1 MKKATRPEE
10 QSRPRKAN
18 STTETL
24 TPISVLPAFSGIA
37 KKCQQ
42 RYGSPVT
49 VNPVTG
55 FDGPNTTRRTGAP
68 IPIAGAFFVP
78 AVSSYGGCAWGAFG
92 RAGFRVS
99 RSVNPRT
106 AATLYRLTAIRGSST
121 THGAPPMQT
130 TRNPSTHAA
139 AWKARAFAALRSD
152 SSLSV
157 RLRRYNEAMARA
169 RALEAQGGAQ

>member
-1 MKKATRPEE
+1 MMITFP
-10 QSRPRKAN
+10 
-18 STTETL
+18 TL
-24 TPISVLPAFSGIA
+24 AS
-37 KKCQQ
+37 QHQ
-42 RYGSPVT
+42 RRYGSPVAA
-49 VNPVTG
+49 NSATG
-55 FDGPNTTRRTGAP
+55 FDGPKITRRTGAP

-78 AVSSYGGCAWGAFG
+78 AVPCYGSCAWGAFG

-106 AATLYRLTAIRGSST
+106 AATHIRLTANRGSST

-169 RALEAQGGAQ
+169 RSLETVGGVQ

>member
-1 MKKATRPEE
+1 MITLAPTR
-10 QSRPRKAN
+10 SRMYRLPVAAN
-18 STTETL
+18 S
-24 TPISVLPAFSGIA
+24 AA
-37 KKCQQ
+37 
-42 RYGSPVT
+42 
-49 VNPVTG
+49 G
-55 FDGPNTTRRTGAP
+55 FDGPKITRRTGAP

-78 AVSSYGGCAWGAFG
+78 AVPCYGSCAWGAFG

-106 AATLYRLTAIRGSST
+106 AATHIRLTANRGSST
-121 THGAPPMQT
+121 THGAIPMRT
-130 TRNPSTHAA
+130 TLSINPSKSHAA

-169 RALEAQGGAQ
+169 RSLETVGGVQ